1 MLIPNIVFH
10 ENPAHTEIL
19 REMLKDYQ
27 LGKSYRYTK
36 DSLVVAY
43 ACVP

>member
-27 LGKSYRYTK
+27 LGMRHIPRY
-36 DSLVVAY
+36 SNPNISVAR
-43 ACVP
+43 